1 MSGTQYL
8 NQSLIDGYRNQEKIE
23 FWEAFDLPKTTRQ
36 SSLRIFKSKEG
47 KSFIGKDKKANKLDN
62 LLNIYCSK
70 YKPQTPLKGALICSI
85 TFTYQYRKGEPLRN
99 RICPIPMDKRP
110 DVDNL
115 AKATIDWLSK
125 GFMMD
130 DAQIV
135 DLHLKK
141 YWSTESS
148 IYILLKPYE
157 YPHQ

>member
-1 MSGTQYL
+1 MSSTQYL
-8 NQSLIDGYRNQEKIE
+8 NQSLIDEYRNQEKIE
-23 FWEAFDLPKTTRQ
+23 FWERFDLPKTTRQ
-36 SSLRIFKSKEG
+36 SSLRIFKTKGG

-70 YKPQTPLKGALICSI
+70 YRPCTPLRGALVCNIS
-85 TFTYQYRKGEPLRN
+85 FFYAYRKNEPSRN
-99 RICPIPMDKRP
+99 RQGLIPMDRRP

-125 GFMMD
+125 GFMID

-141 YWSTESS
+141 YWDTESS
-148 IYILLKPYE
+148 IYVLLKPYE
-157 YPHQ
+157 YPQ